1 MQLSAELYRQIV
13 KSLRSDPRSSRNL
26 EKRIAPRVGLRSK
39 LTIARKIPGSSAAPQ
54 LAVWVRDLSTSGIG
68 IVSAEPLPMKS
79 EFVALLPG
87 ALGES
92 MSIVYTVVHCKEQAK
107 NLFAI
112 GATFTR
118 IEHGPQ

>member
-39 LTIARKIPGSSAAPQ
+39 LTIARRMPGGAPPVQ
-54 LAVWVRDLSTSGIG
+54 AVVWVRDLSTSGIG
-68 IVSAEPLPMKS
+68 IVVVEPLPMRS

-92 MSIVYTVVHCKEQAK
+92 MSIIYTVVHCKELAK
-107 NLFAI
+107 SLYSI
-112 GATFTR
+112 GATLTR
-118 IEHGPQ
+118 IE